1 MPTRINQRRI
11 WIIAASLFIVL
22 FRAAIADSSDILAG
36 GSWTNRGYDIAG
48 EWQIVEREGNRFIIF
63 DNNFKT
69 RSGPDLKVY
78 LSKTRINQLDGSN
91 VDQSSIK
98 IGALQ
103 SSEGA
108 QEYQIPNELILDS
121 FKSVVIYCEKYAH
134 LWGGSDIHR

>member
-78 LSKTRINQLDGSN
+78 LSKTRINQLDGSD

-121 FKSVVIYCEKYAH
+121 FKSVVIHCEKYAH
-134 LWGGSDIHR
+134 LWGGSDIH